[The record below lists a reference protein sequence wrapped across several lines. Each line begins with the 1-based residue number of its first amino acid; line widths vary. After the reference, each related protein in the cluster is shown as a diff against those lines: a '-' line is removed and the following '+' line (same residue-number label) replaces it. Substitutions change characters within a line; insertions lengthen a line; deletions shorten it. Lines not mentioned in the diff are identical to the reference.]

1 LAALKR
7 SYPGV
12 AVAVVGR
19 IDFQRRCPT
28 LYKGPQQ
35 RYAGPGGIGGDV
47 PMQDRRM
54 RGIDTAF
61 QGLPPVAL
69 LPHLLYVA
77 MALRHLRPLEIGG
90 WWHFLCRP
98 HVGPNSSTNLDSG
111 IRCGAN
117 LMGEAALGW
126 FIHLVHTLAGHIE
139 LPAVIHAAQARLL
152 VAPKPQRH
160 QTVWTELVQQ
170 PNAPLGIAKGY
181 ELLAQELHA
190 DWRAIRFK

>member
-1 LAALKR
+1 
-7 SYPGV
+7 
-12 AVAVVGR
+12 
-19 IDFQRRCPT
+19 
-28 LYKGPQQ
+28 
-35 RYAGPGGIGGDV
+35 
-47 PMQDRRM
+47 
-54 RGIDTAF
+54 
-61 QGLPPVAL
+61 
-69 LPHLLYVA
+69 

-117 LMGEAALGW
+117 LMGEAALWW
-126 FIHLVHTLAGHIE
+126 FIHLVHTLTRHIE
-139 LPAVIHAAQARLL
+139 LPAVVYAAQARLL

-190 DWRAIRFK
+190 DWRAIRFKQFFRHQGRNPVASHRLTHGSARARSGNQFVFFMDQHAVSSSCALPY